1 MKKMMMMVGAAM
13 MGASSFAVET
23 SNVMPFEDVR
33 VNVPARV
40 RFVQGDSYKV
50 DVESEDT
57 LVASGI
63 RVSVKDGVLR
73 ITSIDGDETQSEV
86 FVTIMSPVQPKL
98 SVGRNMEMKPATR
111 GNGKKAS
118 E

>member
-57 LVASGI
+57 LAASGI

-86 FVTIMSPVQPKL
+86 FVTIVSPKQPKL
-98 SVGRNMEMKPATR
+98 SVGRNMEMKAVER
-111 GNGKKAS
+111 EKKQQTA

>member
-1 MKKMMMMVGAAM
+1 MRKMMMMVGAAM
-13 MGASSFAVET
+13 MSASSFAVET
-23 SNVMPFEDVR
+23 SNVTPFEDVR
-33 VNVPARV
+33 VNVPVRV

-57 LVASGI
+57 VAASGI
-63 RVSVKDGVLR
+63 RVSVKDGVLK
-73 ITSIDGDETQSEV
+73 ISSIDANETQSEV
-86 FVTIMSPVQPKL
+86 FITIMSPKQPKL

-111 GNGKKAS
+111 GKGKKTA

>member
-23 SNVMPFEDVR
+23 SNMMPFEDVR
-33 VNVPARV
+33 VNVPVRV

-57 LVASGI
+57 LAASGI
-63 RVSVKDGVLR
+63 RVKVKDGVLK
-73 ITSIDGDETQSEV
+73 ITSIDENETQSEV
-86 FVTIMSPVQPKL
+86 FVTIMSPVMPKL
-98 SVGRNMEMKPATR
+98 SVGRNMEMRTAPRERMQA
-111 GNGKKAS
+111 A